1 MSFAIIRNSNYK
13 KDNLAGLYKH
23 NERKNTNYSNKNIDR
38 SKFNLNYSLK
48 RCNTT
53 YYNAFKNLQNQYD
66 LKGRIISTTNIFCEY
81 VITSDKEFFEKIG
94 ENETLRYF
102 KTAYKF
108 VANYQNLG
116 EEFIVSAKVHM
127 DEACPHM
134 HIVFIPVVHKLDTK
148 SGKQISKIACS
159 EYWKGKD
166 SYKRLQDNFYSYMT
180 KSGFNLERGLNGNT
194 HIETDKLKRLTNYEV
209 QKYEMN
215 SINLEQERK
224 LIDTKELNQEY
235 KRIVSKFNTLAKQYT
250 RIKTLTDNTNQKYE
264 DMEIAYRNV
273 KIENTK
279 LKQENKNLKNYINKS
294 IEWISI
300 VLNWSFE
307 RVNKLINDYVER
319 KDENERNYRNKS
331 KQR

>member
-307 RVNKLINDYVER
+307 RVNKL
-319 KDENERNYRNKS
+319 KNERNYRNKS